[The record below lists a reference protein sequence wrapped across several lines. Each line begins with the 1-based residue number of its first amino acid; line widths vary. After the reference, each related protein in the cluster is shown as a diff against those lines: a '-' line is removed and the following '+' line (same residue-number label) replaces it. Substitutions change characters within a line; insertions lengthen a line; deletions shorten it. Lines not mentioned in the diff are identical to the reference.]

1 MAVADCCRPMRRLRW
16 RGPGARREAPAPS
29 RAVLLLAV
37 GCLAGCGATGSASN
51 AGPTAGGGS
60 GGAKGGFNPGAGT
73 GGASA
78 GSTSDAGIVN
88 PDAPVLPPEQEV
100 DSSFQVPV
108 ATGRYVWVANPTSGR
123 VAYVDAT
130 TVSVKT
136 VEAGNAPT
144 YLATVPGATDEVIV
158 LNALS
163 HDATLMQAAP
173 TGLVSTMIPG
183 LAPLANAWAVS
194 ADGHFALAW
203 TDSRAA
209 LAAGTHDTL
218 EGFQQLTAIDLRT
231 APTLATTL
239 AVGYRPVSITF
250 AADASE
256 AYVVTGDGVSV
267 IGLPGAGG
275 GAVRVTRDVPLT
287 DDPLEDAD
295 TRDVSVTATGT
306 AVVRREGSA
315 DVRIVDLHTS
325 AAGVVTLSG
334 PVTDLDVTPDGTR
347 AVAVVRATSQVAV
360 LPLATAVSQP
370 TTIASE
376 TIAEQLVGSVVITP
390 DGAQAILYSNA
401 AETETL
407 VVVNLASGT
416 YRQVRVHAL
425 VLSVVP
431 TPDGQFAIVLHR
443 QPSPTTGTGGSGGA
457 SPSDGGV
464 KPADGGVA
472 DAGSAPLLA
481 NAFSVIPLDGT
492 RAGRI
497 QETTAPPGAVAWA
510 PGSDHALITVSDQKM
525 HIYGA
530 YLVGVPAL
538 DVTSIALASPP
549 IATGVVAGANR
560 GYVAQSY
567 SEGRITFIPFDQGPP
582 QTLTGFDLGARVV
595 DGVSP

>member
-1 MAVADCCRPMRRLRW
+1 MTSLTSTARRRLVAA
-16 RGPGARREAPAPS
+16 ARVGTAL
-29 RAVLLLAV
+29 VLPLAA
-37 GCLAGCGATGSASN
+37 LIGCGASGSASSGTN
-51 AGPTAGGGS
+51 GSIGS
-60 GGAKGGFNPGAGT
+60 GGTKGGFIPGS
-73 GGASA
+73 GGSSA
-78 GSTSDAGIVN
+78 GGVPSDAGIAN
-88 PDAPVLPPEQEV
+88 PDASSLPPEQEV
-100 DSSFQVPV
+100 DSSFKVPV

-123 VAYVDAT
+123 VAYVDAS

-136 VEAGNAPT
+136 AEAGNAPT
-144 YLATVPGATDEVIV
+144 YLAIVPGVADEVIV
-158 LNALS
+158 LNVLS

-173 TGLVSTMIPG
+173 TGLASTMISG
-183 LAPLANAWAVS
+183 VAPLANAWAMS
-194 ADGHFALAW
+194 PDGHFALAW
-203 TDSRAA
+203 TDSKAA
-209 LAAGTHDTL
+209 LAAASHDTL
-218 EGFQQLTAIDLRT
+218 EGFQDLTAIDLRSS
-231 APTLATTL
+231 PPLATTL

-250 AADASE
+250 SADGAE

-267 IGLPGAGG
+267 LGLPAVAGG
-275 GAVRVTRDVPLT
+275 TVRVARDVPLT
-287 DDPLEDAD
+287 DDPTEDAD

-315 DVRIVDLHTS
+315 DVRIVDLHAGT
-325 AAGVVTLSG
+325 AGVVTLSG

-360 LPLATAVSQP
+360 LTLATAIADP
-370 TTIASE
+370 ATIASE
-376 TIAEQLVGSVVITP
+376 TIADQVVGSVVITP
-390 DGAQAILYSNA
+390 DGGQAILYSNA

-407 VVVNLASGT
+407 VVVDLTTGT
-416 YRQVRVHAL
+416 YRLVRVHAL

-431 TPDGQFAIVLHR
+431 GPDGQFAVVLHR
-443 QPSPTTGTGGSGGA
+443 QPSASSSPDGGA
-457 SPSDGGV
+457 
-464 KPADGGVA
+464 A
-472 DAGSAPLLA
+472 DAGTDGGAKTSDAGATAPSAAPAIA
-481 NAFSVIPLDGT
+481 NAFSVIPLDGS

-525 HIYGA
+525 RTYGA

>member
-1 MAVADCCRPMRRLRW
+1 MRPLTSRT
-16 RGPGARREAPAPS
+16 RGACIGARALS
-29 RAVLLLAV
+29 RAALVLPLTGLI
-37 GCLAGCGATGSASN
+37 GCGY
-51 AGPTAGGGS
+51 GGS
-60 GGAKGGFNPGAGT
+60 GSSDTSGVPAHGGSQGGFNQGGGT
-73 GGASA
+73 GGSSS
-78 GSTSDAGIVN
+78 GSPSDAGVFN
-88 PDAPVLPPEQEV
+88 PDASSLPPEQEV

-123 VAYVDAT
+123 VAYVDAA

-144 YLATVPGATDEVIV
+144 YLATVPGVTDEVIV
-158 LNALS
+158 LNVLS

-203 TDSRAA
+203 TDSKAA
-209 LAAGTHDTL
+209 LAAGAHDTL
-218 EGFQQLTAIDLRT
+218 EGFQDLTAIDLRT
-231 APTLATTL
+231 ASPRATTL

-250 AADASE
+250 SADGSE
-256 AYVVTGDGVSV
+256 AYVVTGDGVTV
-267 IGLPGAGG
+267 IGLPAVAG
-275 GAVRVTRDVPLT
+275 GAVRVVRDVPLT
-287 DDPLEDAD
+287 DDPTEDAD

-306 AVVRREGSA
+306 AMVRREGSA
-315 DVRIVDLHTS
+315 DVRIVDLHAGT
-325 AAGVVTLSG
+325 AGVVTLSG
-334 PVTDLDVTPDGTR
+334 AVTDLDVTPDGTR
-347 AVAVVRATSQVAV
+347 AVAVVRETSQVAV
-360 LPLATAVSQP
+360 LPLATAAAQP

-376 TIAEQLVGSVVITP
+376 TIAEQVVGSAVITP

-401 AETETL
+401 AESETL
-407 VVVNLASGT
+407 VVVDLATGT
-416 YRQVRVHAL
+416 YRLVRVHAL

-431 TPDGQFAIVLHR
+431 TPDGQFAVVLHR
-443 QPSPTTGTGGSGGA
+443 QPAATSGAGGSGGA

-464 KPADGGVA
+464 KGA
-472 DAGSAPLLA
+472 DAGAVDAGTTPVIA
-481 NAFSVIPLDGT
+481 NAFSVIPLDGS

-525 HIYGA
+525 RTYGA

-567 SEGRITFIPFDQGPP
+567 SEGRITFIPFDQGSP